1 MPRPASFRPLTM
13 RSDVR
18 AMRAAAWYWAFSESR
33 FGSLVKLIGLKV
45 PLNAALGI
53 PIAIAGAV
61 MEVVTRK
68 RKS

>member
-1 MPRPASFRPLTM
+1 
-13 RSDVR
+13 
-18 AMRAAAWYWAFSESR
+18 MRAAAWVLGIVGIAIWF
-33 FGSLVKLIGLKV
+33 FGEFVGLKV

-61 MEVVTRK
+61 MEVVARK